1 VDVLGQDGDPVS
13 RAAPAD
19 DHGAELMRCRICN
32 KSLAAAPTG
41 RPARYCSARCRMV
54 AYRQRRK
61 RHKVSVHF
69 SSRSCEWSTPQD
81 LFDRLH
87 AEHQFTLDVCA
98 TTENAKCERY
108 FTRAEDGL
116 AQTWTG
122 RVWCNP
128 PYGRE
133 IPAWMRKAWESAQST
148 AELVVA
154 LVPARPGSRWFQDY
168 VMPRLR
174 EGDVELM
181 PGRLRFGGA
190 EHSAPFDSAVVVF
203 RNANLGR
210 LSVTEPVTKP
220 LALVG

>member
-1 VDVLGQDGDPVS
+1 
-13 RAAPAD
+13 
-19 DHGAELMRCRICN
+19 
-32 KSLAAAPTG
+32 
-41 RPARYCSARCRMV
+41 MV

-87 AEHQFTLDVCA
+87 AEHAFTLDVCA
-98 TTENAKCERY
+98 TPENAKCPRY
-108 FTRAEDGL
+108 FTKADDGL
-116 AQTWTG
+116 SHIWTG
-122 RVWCNP
+122 RCWMNP

-133 IPAWMRKAWESAQST
+133 IRAWMRKAWEAAQTT
-148 AELVVA
+148 AELVA
-154 LVPARPGSRWFQDY
+154 CLVPARPGSGWFQDY
-168 VMPRLR
+168 AMR
-174 EGDVELM
+174 GELEFL
-181 PGRLRFGGA
+181 PGRLRFGCA
-190 EHSAPFDSAVVVF
+190 EHPAPFDSAVVVF